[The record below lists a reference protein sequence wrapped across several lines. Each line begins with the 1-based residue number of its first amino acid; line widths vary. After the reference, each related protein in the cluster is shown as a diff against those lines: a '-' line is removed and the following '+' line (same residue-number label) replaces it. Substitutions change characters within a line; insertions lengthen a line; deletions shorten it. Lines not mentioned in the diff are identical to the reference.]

1 MVHHSILDFSH
12 NIYKRIRSWTT
23 LETLNCQKVFI
34 GLGKNHPL
42 PFVHGLNP
50 PSLETTVTVVTT
62 VTATDLDRTIIGF
75 MPPSP
80 PRSSAN
86 IFFASH
92 CFGVPHS
99 SLCLLPFCD
108 LNIDHN
114 DLAEQLPSFSRR
126 RVPCAVKIQ
135 KPISAMAA
143 AAREPRSWQKKRNRH
158 GARAA
163 EPWLLLD
170 EVVDAADGTN
180 AIAGTGKTR

>member
-92 CFGVPHS
+92 SCSGVAPTPS
-99 SLCLLPFCD
+99 CLLLFCD
-108 LNIDHN
+108 LNIDQN
-114 DLAEQLPSFSRR
+114 DLAERLPSFSRR
-126 RVPCAVKIQ
+126 RVPRAVEIR
-135 KPISAMAA
+135 KPISAATA
-143 AAREPRSWQKKRNRH
+143 TAREPWPWQEKRNRH
-158 GARAA
+158 GVRAA
-163 EPWLLLD
+163 KP
-170 EVVDAADGTN
+170 
-180 AIAGTGKTR
+180 